1 MNKLLS
7 FFVVVPR
14 IRFSSFF
21 EILKK
26 RLQKIRFDIM
36 YTMLR
41 SSHITRHFSSSSLL
55 PPLKVAICGAGT
67 VGGGVIEILS
77 KRQDEVKGL
86 RRTSSSFSSRKKNV
100 LQLLCFT
107 QSLVSH
113 LSFFIKKSALQL
125 LETQCSNE
133 STR

>member
-14 IRFSSFF
+14 IRFSSFRNF
-21 EILKK
+21 EKK
-26 RLQKIRFDIM
+26 ITKDSNAEIVL
-36 YTMLR
+36 
-41 SSHITRHFSSSSLL
+41 SSHHKTLLFFFSTSPQSCHLWSWYGRWR
-55 PPLKVAICGAGT
+55 CDRD
-67 VGGGVIEILS
+67 IEQTTG
-77 KRQDEVKGL
+77 RGEGFETYVVVV
-86 RRTSSSFSSRKKNV
+86 FVEKKNI

>member
-1 MNKLLS
+1 
-7 FFVVVPR
+7 
-14 IRFSSFF
+14 
-21 EILKK
+21 
-26 RLQKIRFDIM
+26 M

-86 RRTSSSFSSRKKNV
+86 RRTFSIDLSLIFYFYPLHKVKKLN
-100 LQLLCFT
+100 LMMFHTQLLCVVFFT
-107 QSLVSH
+107 ILH
-113 LSFFIKKSALQL
+113 RKIRYDDSF
-125 LETQCSNE
+125 
-133 STR
+133 STKRTS